1 MNPLGPT
8 DLDRLYAAP
17 KAATQAKVIDHIE
30 KHARRFLEL
39 SPFCVIGTSGPDGSQ
54 DVSPRG
60 GAPGFVRV
68 VDERTLMMPDRPG
81 NNLLD
86 SLRNLTAGGGEV
98 GLLFLIP
105 GFDETLR
112 INGRASVLHDEAL
125 CADFTEFGKPA
136 RAILRIEVR
145 ELFLQCGKAL
155 MRSRMWEADAQVE
168 RSTMPS
174 VAQIIVDQVG
184 AEGPPREAL
193 TQEKMLARYRES
205 L

>member
-1 MNPLGPT
+1 MNPLAPA

-30 KHARRFLEL
+30 KHARRFIAL
-39 SPFCVIGTSGPDGSQ
+39 SPFCIIGTAGPDGRQ

-68 VDERTLMMPDRPG
+68 VDDKTLMMPDRPG

-86 SLRNLTAGGGEV
+86 SLRNLTAGTGEV
-98 GLLFLIP
+98 ALIFLIP

-112 INGRASVLHDEAL
+112 VNGRAEALHDEAL
-125 CADFTEFGKPA
+125 CAGFTEFDKPA
-136 RAILRIEVR
+136 RAVLRVEVR

-155 MRSRMWEADAQVE
+155 MRARLWDPDAQVA

-184 AEGPPREAL
+184 ADGPPREAL
-193 TQEKMLARYRES
+193 SQEAMLARYRDS